1 MRGIVQRV
9 VSARLSVDGQEVSR
23 ISAGILVY
31 ASVGAQDSKAD
42 VEYVAKK
49 IVGLRIF
56 NDEEGKFNLDLGQV
70 GGEVLLVS
78 NFTIHGDARKGRRP
92 SFGAAAEPERAAE
105 LLSELAEQIR
115 REGIKV
121 AEGRFGAH
129 MQVESVNDGPVNIL
143 LDSGKVF

>member
-31 ASVGAQDSKAD
+31 ASVGARDGLAD

-49 IVGLRIF
+49 IAGLRIF
-56 NDEEGKFNLDLGQV
+56 SDEEGKFNLDLGQS

-115 REGIKV
+115 SEGIRV
-121 AEGRFGAH
+121 AEGRFRAH
-129 MQVESVNDGPVNIL
+129 MQVESINDGPVNIL
-143 LDSGKVF
+143 LDSGKIF

>member
-31 ASVGAQDSKAD
+31 ASTGARDGKAD
-42 VEYVAKK
+42 VEYMAKK
-49 IVGLRIF
+49 IAGLRLF
-56 NDEEGKFNLDLGQV
+56 SDEEGKFNLDLGQV

-78 NFTIHGDARKGRRP
+78 NFTIHGDVRKGRRP
-92 SFGAAAEPERAAE
+92 SFAAAAEPERAAE
-105 LLSELAEQIR
+105 LLSELAAQIR